1 MSYSSKIFKSHRTSA
16 ESSSNN
22 PIMSQW
28 KLPKTTRQQPV
39 GELKGQLYDCY
50 RTLSVE
56 KEEIIEIRH
65 VKYNS
70 ETILVYYPMGILIG
84 NETIYACRAIWRK
97 NGQNIG
103 SKEVF
108 VGEIDFEMLKK
119 NRFYFAVL
127 MEELLSKPRI
137 ERRTKTDET
146 TYVGRVKKINS
157 NYMKYLEMDVVDE
170 CSKSKALEKK
180 QEHLDELIEKYNNKL
195 KTR

>member
-1 MSYSSKIFKSHRTSA
+1 MSYHSKIFKSHKKNI
-16 ESSSNN
+16 ESSSDLV
-22 PIMSQW
+22 MSQW
-28 KLPKTTRQQPV
+28 KLPKTAQKRPI
-39 GELKGQLYDCY
+39 GELRGQLYDCY
-50 RTLSVE
+50 RILSVDN
-56 KEEIIEIRH
+56 EEIIEVRH

-70 ETILVYYPMGILIG
+70 ETILVYHPIGVLIG
-84 NETIYACRAIWRK
+84 DETIYACKVIWKK

-103 SKEVF
+103 SKEIF
-108 VGEIDFEMLKK
+108 VGEVDFEMLKK
-119 NRFYFAVL
+119 NRYYFAVL

-137 ERRTKTDET
+137 ERRTKNDET

-180 QEHLDELIEKYNNKL
+180 QEHLDELIEKYNTEL